1 MAIVRSYLLRI
12 SVVILATVT
21 IAFLVMGA
29 SLAMQSLQ
37 DEMQYC
43 LMLALLFGL
52 LLGFN
57 LYFIKKSKT
66 ELSMEVARLLYPSGA
81 ALSLVISILF
91 LQWLDDLIPGDG
103 RQHYVMIFVGL
114 AIGVF
119 LLIRCF
125 DIKWLRSEDEIQA
138 ILRRMKH

>member
-21 IAFLVMGA
+21 ISFLVMAA
-29 SLAMQSLQ
+29 SLAMQSLP
-37 DEMQYC
+37 DEMQVC
-43 LMLALLFGL
+43 LILALLFGL

-57 LYFIKKSKT
+57 VFFITKSKT

-81 ALSLVISILF
+81 AISVVISFLF

-114 AIGVF
+114 GIGVF

-125 DIKWLRSEDEIQA
+125 DTKWLRSEEEIQA

>member
-1 MAIVRSYLLRI
+1 MTIVRSYLLRI
-12 SVVILATVT
+12 SVVILSTVT
-21 IAFLVMGA
+21 VSFLVMGA

-37 DEMQYC
+37 DEMQYS
-43 LMLALLFGL
+43 LILALLFGL
-52 LLGFN
+52 LLAFN
-57 LYFIKKSKT
+57 LFFIKKSKT

-114 AIGVF
+114 GIGVF

-125 DIKWLRSEDEIQA
+125 DIKWLRSEDEIQS
-138 ILRRMKH
+138 ILKRTRN